1 MEQAR
6 PVHLPEKMRVR
17 VPRGLPALVQAAA
30 SRECT
35 TPSDFIRRAIVQA
48 VRTAGIELCADGC
61 VEGRASGGGSA

>member
-1 MEQAR
+1 MEHAR

-48 VRTAGIELCADGC
+48 VRTAGVELRADGRIEQRE
-61 VEGRASGGGSA
+61 EGRRGA